1 MVTACRSFD
10 HEVAVCILDLQARA
24 RYWISSLE
32 RQKYRSHIWLLTIL
46 AADDPSGDNFSEES
60 IHKAQCHMVETEALD
75 EVSAVFVDFID
86 SLDGHLGIYS
96 WQEWFKSQMAP
107 LLAVEDES

>member
-1 MVTACRSFD
+1 
-10 HEVAVCILDLQARA
+10 
-24 RYWISSLE
+24 
-32 RQKYRSHIWLLTIL
+32 
-46 AADDPSGDNFSEES
+46 
-60 IHKAQCHMVETEALD
+60 MVETEALD